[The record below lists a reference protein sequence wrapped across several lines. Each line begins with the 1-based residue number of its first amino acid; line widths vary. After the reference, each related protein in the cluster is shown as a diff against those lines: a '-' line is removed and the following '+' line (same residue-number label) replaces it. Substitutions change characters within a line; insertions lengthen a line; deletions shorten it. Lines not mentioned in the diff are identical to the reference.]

1 LIGDRISLSSA
12 DPNANTVVASAT
24 QDGSGNAVL
33 HLNDGSSITL
43 IGVAVASLNTGFF
56 TTH

>member
-1 LIGDRISLSSA
+1 
-12 DPNANTVVASAT
+12 VAGAT
-24 QDGSGNAVL
+24 QDVSGNAVL

-43 IGVAVASLNTGFF
+43 IGVAAASLDTGFF